1 MAMAKAVEERT
12 KGEVRIEV
20 YPRGQL
26 GENAQITEQI
36 SLCGEL
42 IGQVGVGTLADFVP
56 DYSIIVYPFL
66 YPDFPTARKFL
77 KTDLV
82 KSWEKKVEDN
92 NIKVLCYLAFG
103 VRALYN
109 RDTPVNTPEDTAAS
123 NTRAIGRASVRER
136 EDNH

>member
-20 YPRGQL
+20 YPSGQL

-36 SLCGEL
+36 SLGGEL

-66 YPDFPTARKFL
+66 YPDFPTAR
-77 KTDLV
+77 
-82 KSWEKKVEDN
+82 
-92 NIKVLCYLAFG
+92 
-103 VRALYN
+103 
-109 RDTPVNTPEDTAAS
+109 
-123 NTRAIGRASVRER
+123 TRSEER
-136 EDNH
+136 RVGTECVSTCRSRWSPAH